1 MDSSITPTQRKS
13 VHNASV
19 VFANHDIAQL
29 EQLVQQ
35 QYTKEDAG
43 KLALLSGSIFICKML
58 QCWCEYEL
66 TMPNPAYDRFSD
78 A

>member
-1 MDSSITPTQRKS
+1 MGSKNHMDSSITPTQKKS
-13 VHNASV
+13 IHNASV

-35 QYTKEDAG
+35 RYTKEDAG

-58 QCWCEYEL
+58 
-66 TMPNPAYDRFSD
+66 
-78 A
+78 